1 MTAVGERIEETGT
14 LVREGS
20 TFILNRDAGGYYIL
34 ELQRVPIDYV
44 AKRVRVIG
52 VLVAAGLVSADGVGP
67 A

>member
-1 MTAVGERIEETGT
+1 MTVVGERIEETGT

-20 TFILNRDAGGYYIL
+20 TFILNRDAGGHYIL

-44 AKRVRVIG
+44 AKRVRVVGTLIA
-52 VLVAAGLVSADGVGP
+52 LGLVSADGVGP